1 MASLRNKVALVTGA
15 ASGIGLATADLLE
28 REGALV
34 YRADIAVG
42 AGVHLDVTEEAS
54 WVAAMSQISK
64 LDIFVHSAGVAS
76 VASIEECSLEDW
88 RRVLG
93 VNLDGAFLGLKH
105 VLPLLR
111 RNLEGGSVILIGSA
125 SGTKPAAGAAAYC
138 SSKAALG
145 MLARCAALEAKDAN
159 VRVNWIG
166 PAGVVTPMW
175 KELPEL
181 PDRSKHPLQRM
192 AFPDEVAEAILF
204 LAGDAAAG
212 ITGTELRLDAGYT
225 L

>member
-1 MASLRNKVALVTGA
+1 MGSLANKAALVTGA

-34 YRADIAVG
+34 YRADIASG
-42 AGVHLDVTEEAS
+42 AGVHLDVTDEAS
-54 WVAAMSQISK
+54 WVAALSQIPK
-64 LDIFVHSAGVAS
+64 VDIFVHSAGIAS
-76 VASIEECSLEDW
+76 VGLIEGCSLEDW
-88 RRVLG
+88 RRVLA

-105 VLPLLR
+105 VMPLLR
-111 RNLEGGSVILIGSA
+111 KNLAGGSVILIGSA
-125 SGTKPAAGAAAYC
+125 SGVKPAVGAAAYC

-145 MLARCAALEAKDAN
+145 MLAKCAALEAKDAN
-159 VRVNWIG
+159 VRVNWIS

-175 KELPEL
+175 KDLPEL

-204 LAGDAAAG
+204 LAGDGAAG
-212 ITGTELRLDAGYT
+212 ITGAELRLDAGYT

>member
-1 MASLRNKVALVTGA
+1 MGSLAHKAALVTGA

-28 REGALV
+28 REGAHV
-34 YRADIAVG
+34 YRADIASG
-42 AGVHLDVTEEAS
+42 AGVHLDVTDEGS
-54 WVAAMSQISK
+54 WVTALLQIPK
-64 LDIFVHSAGVAS
+64 LDIFVHSAGIAS
-76 VASIEECSLEDW
+76 VSLIEGCSFEDW
-88 RRVLG
+88 RRVLA

-105 VLPLLR
+105 VLPMMR
-111 RNLEGGSVILIGSA
+111 KNPGGGSVILIGSA
-125 SGTKPAAGAAAYC
+125 SGIKPAAGAAAYC

-145 MLARCAALEAKDAN
+145 MLAKCAALEAKDAN
-159 VRVNWIG
+159 VRVNWIS

-175 KELPEL
+175 KDLPEV
-181 PDRSKHPLQRM
+181 PDRSKHPLHRM

-204 LAGDAAAG
+204 LAGDGAAG